1 MVECNVQI
9 EELKFS
15 VRNSC
20 LKLAKSLL
28 CHIWKLVPPDVTHV
42 ISFTRLPL
50 FSRACN
56 VEKVGEP
63 GDKASIVQGFSCKCS
78 LSLHRILRN
87 KVITNASPEE
97 VGHQF

>member
-9 EELKFS
+9 EEFELS

-28 CHIWKLVPPDVTHV
+28 CHIWKLVPPDVTHM

-56 VEKVGEP
+56 VEKIGEP
-63 GDKASIVQGFSCKCS
+63 GDEASNIIKRAHSYTISCNKAARSNS
-78 LSLHRILRN
+78 
-87 KVITNASPEE
+87 
-97 VGHQF
+97 